1 MYLLHFEKIGLQLKK
16 LVGLLNKL
24 EESRSILLQDEQIP
38 KHDDILFLIS
48 LGTNISSISLRLDWH
63 LCSACL
69 CFQVLYCTA
78 PLAIKS
84 SLEFVV
90 GRTFQNKPRLNW
102 GPLCCKF
109 VFQFCFLFFLK
120 LPVWTFFFWVK
131 TVKLSATDQD
141 CSSQA
146 NAVVHQTKRHV
157 VCQSS

>member
-24 EESRSILLQDEQIP
+24 EKSRSILLQDEQIP

-109 VFQFCFLFFLK
+109 VFQFCFCFLFFLK
-120 LPVWTFFFWVK
+120 LPFFF
-131 TVKLSATDQD
+131 LGED
-141 CSSQA
+141 CKAISYWSRLFISSQCSGA
-146 NAVVHQTKRHV
+146 SDKTT
-157 VCQSS
+157 CSLPE

>member
-1 MYLLHFEKIGLQLKK
+1 MYLLHFEKIGLQLKN

-24 EESRSILLQDEQIP
+24 EKSRSILLQGEQIP

-48 LGTNISSISLRLDWH
+48 LGTNISSISLRLDRH

-109 VFQFCFLFFLK
+109 VFQFCFCFFLNY
-120 LPVWTFFFWVK
+120 LFEPFF
-131 TVKLSATDQD
+131 LGED
-141 CSSQA
+141 CKAISYRSRLFISSQCSGA
-146 NAVVHQTKRHV
+146 SDKTT
-157 VCQSS
+157 CSLPE